1 MNLIFDIALTHVR
14 SRVRQTGFAVAGVA
28 TGVGFSI
35 MMASLMQGSQD
46 DFTHRLINTL
56 PHITVTDERRTPPQ
70 QPAEVLF
77 EAAEIHGL
85 TPEARRPGI
94 KNPLAIMAALEAWMP
109 GGVAPSAKVQ
119 AIIRY
124 ANHDV
129 ATTVTGIDPRRES
142 KVSELPQQMRGATLI
157 ALYRATNAIVIG
169 DRLSEKIGARIGAN
183 ITLQTSQGARITA
196 QVVGFFHTGV
206 RQQDEGTAYVLT
218 KTGQILAQQTGLIN
232 ELHIRLAD
240 PLQAREIA
248 ARVERDT
255 GYKSVS
261 WQEAYEDLLSTFIIR
276 NIIMYA
282 VVGAILLVASFGTYN
297 IISTITHEKSRDIAI
312 MKSLGLREFT
322 VRMIF
327 VTEALIIGLV
337 GALAGF
343 TLGYLLCVGLGSIR
357 ITNPFIDSNYLPLA
371 YTYVHYL
378 MAGMVALVSSVIA
391 GYQPARKAAR
401 GNPVEI
407 IRGAT

>member
-1 MNLIFDIALTHVR
+1 M
-14 SRVRQTGFAVAGVA
+14 
-28 TGVGFSI
+28 
-35 MMASLMQGSQD
+35 
-46 DFTHRLINTL
+46 
-56 PHITVTDERRTPPQ
+56 
-70 QPAEVLF
+70 
-77 EAAEIHGL
+77 HGL

-94 KNPLAIMAALEAWMP
+94 KNPLAIMAALEAWVP

-129 ATTVTGIDPRRES
+129 AASVIGIDPRRES
-142 KVSELPQQMRGATLI
+142 KVSELPKQMRGATLT
-157 ALYRATNAIVIG
+157 ALYRATNAIVLG

-183 ITLQTSQGARITA
+183 ITLQTSQGARISA

-206 RQQDEGTAYVLT
+206 RQVDEGTAYVLT

-232 ELHIRLAD
+232 ELRLRMRD
-240 PLQAREIA
+240 PLMSRAIA
-248 ARVERDT
+248 ARIESET

-261 WQEAYEDLLSTFIIR
+261 WQEAYEDLLSTFLIR
-276 NIIMYA
+276 NIIMFA

-297 IISTITHEKSRDIAI
+297 IISTITHEKARDIAI

-327 VTEALIIGLV
+327 VTEALIIGLI

-343 TLGYLLCVGLGSIR
+343 ALGYLLCVALGAIPIS
-357 ITNPFIDSNYLPLA
+357 NPFLDTNYLPLA

-378 MAGMVALVSSVIA
+378 MAGLVALVSSVAA
-391 GYQPARKAAR
+391 GYAPARKAAR
-401 GNPVEI
+401 EHPVEI